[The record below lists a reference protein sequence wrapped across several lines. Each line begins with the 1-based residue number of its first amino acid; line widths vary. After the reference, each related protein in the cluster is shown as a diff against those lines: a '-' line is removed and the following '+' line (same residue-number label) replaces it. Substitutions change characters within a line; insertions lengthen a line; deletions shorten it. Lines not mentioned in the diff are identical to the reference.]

1 MATFF
6 ITVLL
11 AGLLIGFGCY
21 HRYKP
26 LPAGISDETAWY
38 PADDARFLIDHRYVD
53 ARGRSRMRREIAPA
67 MLAMIAGARERIVLD
82 AFLFNPHMAHR
93 PEQVPVAEALTCALV
108 HRCRACPQ
116 LHVTVVVDPINSYY
130 GAQWPDHFR
139 RLQAAG
145 VEVVETPLA
154 RLRDSNPVWSVPWRL
169 VMRPWGNRVDGGWLP
184 NPIGPGRITLRSW
197 LALLNFRA
205 NHRKV
210 MIADCDGDWQGL
222 VASGNPHDASST
234 HTNVAV
240 RFSGNAARAL
250 LDQEHALIAL
260 AKGQSPLLRSFPRF
274 PETPPG
280 NPPRLRIL
288 TESRIREAAL
298 ALIREAQSGD
308 SLDFAL
314 FYLSHRRIIRAIR
327 DAHRR
332 GCQIRLLL
340 DPNKDAFGRV
350 KGGLPNRQVAME
362 LHRQGI
368 RVRWYRTHG
377 EQFHCKYLR
386 RETRSGDVSLIAGSA
401 NFTRRNLDDLNLET
415 ACQIQ
420 GREDESILRTA
431 SDWFERCWCN
441 PPGFQCSVPY
451 GVWADERRLRYLV
464 YRFAER
470 SGWSSF

>member
-1 MATFF
+1 MATFLM
-6 ITVLL
+6 TMLL
-11 AGLLIGFGCY
+11 AGLLIGFGVY

-38 PADDARFLIDHRYVD
+38 PACNARFLIDHRYVD
-53 ARGRSRMRREIAPA
+53 TRGRSRMRREIAPA
-67 MLAMIAGARERIVLD
+67 MLDMIGHARERIVLD

-93 PEQVPVAEALTCALV
+93 PEHVSVAETLTCALV
-108 HRCRACPQ
+108 YRCRAYPR
-116 LHVTVVVDPINSYY
+116 LRITVVIDPINSYY

-154 RLRDSNPVWSVPWRL
+154 RLRDSNPLWSVPWRL
-169 VMRPWGNRVDGGWLP
+169 FMQPWGNRVDGGWLP
-184 NPIGPGRITLRSW
+184 NPIGTGKITLRSW
-197 LALLNFRA
+197 LTLLNFRA

-210 MIADCDGDWQGL
+210 MIADHDGGWQGL
-222 VASGNPHDASST
+222 VASGNPHDASSA
-234 HTNVAV
+234 HTNVGL
-240 RFSGNAARAL
+240 RFTGEAARAL
-250 LDQEHALIAL
+250 LDQEHALIGL
-260 AKGQSPLLRSFPRF
+260 ANGQTPLLASFPRF

-280 NPPRLRIL
+280 NAPRLRIL

-298 ALIREAQSGD
+298 GLIEKAHQGD

-314 FYLSHRRIIRAIR
+314 FYLSHRRIIHALMQ
-327 DAHRR
+327 AHRR
-332 GCQIRLLL
+332 GCQIRVLL

-350 KGGLPNRQVAME
+350 KSGLPNRQVAME
-362 LHRQGI
+362 LHRLGI

-386 RETRSGDVSLIAGSA
+386 RETRDGNVNLIVGSA

-420 GREDESILRTA
+420 GHEDEGALRVA
-431 SDWFERCWCN
+431 SDWFERCWFN

-451 GVWADERRLRYLV
+451 EVWADEARLRYLL